1 MPEAISGRAPAAFPF
16 GYWSFTQ
23 SCSFGRS
30 ITWLFIGAGWDLV
43 GLFRVALV
51 GARRTAEMLVA
62 RIIMAVAVLNL
73 LFLFSELTMNVVR
86 VYFG

>member
-1 MPEAISGRAPAAFPF
+1 MPEAISGRAPAAYPF
-16 GYWSFTQ
+16 GYWSSTQ

-30 ITWLFIGAGWDLV
+30 IISLFIGAGWAPV
-43 GLFRVALV
+43 GLFRAAPFAER
-51 GARRTAEMLVA
+51 GAAPMLIA